1 VGCRYENGGFSK
13 RQRPL
18 LPDRRQAEYHLPRAL
33 RYLEEVIFAPL
44 PAGVLDF
51 LLRTSILNRL
61 HPSLCDAVT
70 GKRNGAMLAWI
81 ARHNLFLSA
90 LDTDGFWFRY
100 HPLMREALLYRLQH
114 SAQVDIRVLHEQ
126 ASNWFAGQQLWAEAI
141 RHALEGGKTAPGMR
155 KPARSL
161 WRKRAISRRWCA
173 GSAICQ
179 PIWTLPA
186 SSCKLNLAW
195 ALAHRFR
202 FHDARQ
208 LLDAIESLAA
218 PTAARWPT
226 VRG

>member
-1 VGCRYENGGFSK
+1 
-13 RQRPL
+13 
-18 LPDRRQAEYHLPRAL
+18 
-33 RYLEEVIFAPL
+33 VIFAPL

-70 GKRNGAMLAWI
+70 GKRNGEAMLAWI

-90 LDTDGFWFRY
+90 LDADGFWFRY

-141 RHALEGGKTAPGMR
+141 RHALAAGKTGPGMR
-155 KPARSL
+155 KPACSR

-173 GSAICQ
+173 GSAICRQ
-179 PIWTLPA
+179 IWTLPA
-186 SSCKLNLAW
+186 SSCK
-195 ALAHRFR
+195 RTSPGRSRTVFVSR
-202 FHDARQ
+202 CPP
-208 LLDAIESLAA
+208 AA
-218 PTAARWPT
+218 GRH
-226 VRG
+226 